1 MPVFE
6 KRLIELRRS
15 HALYLQYG
23 QRNSVE
29 INGVPEE
36 VQLEELENNVIKIFN
51 ETKVSAHGCSL
62 EHFDMEVCHIIGK
75 EKCCKYKMC

>member
-1 MPVFE
+1 M
-6 KRLIELRRS
+6 
-15 HALYLQYG
+15 
-23 QRNSVE
+23 
-29 INGVPEE
+29 PEE